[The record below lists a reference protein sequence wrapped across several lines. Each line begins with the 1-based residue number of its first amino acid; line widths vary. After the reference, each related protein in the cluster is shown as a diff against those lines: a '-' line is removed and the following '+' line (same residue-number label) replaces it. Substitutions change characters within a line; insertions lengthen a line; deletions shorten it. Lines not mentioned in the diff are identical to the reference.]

1 MSSCLVILDGHQ
13 SHPVFAAS
21 CENDQTPRGTHRS
34 ICPVLFSPRD
44 VPPPCFFM
52 MPGAMSLSL
61 DDGVLECLP
70 SPIGLS
76 LTSVFVHLNTEEMGK
91 DFRRGRVSCLSPMH
105 GSDFGAPEKLRRGGA
120 TGLHEPCCLHS
131 LWVAIIQGIDNSV
144 SVFGAG

>member
-13 SHPVFAAS
+13 SHPVFVAS
-21 CENDQTPRGTHRS
+21 CENDQIPSRTHRS

-61 DDGVLECLP
+61 DDGVLECPLP
-70 SPIGLS
+70 HWPLLDVCVRSPKHRRNGERFQKGSGDLS
-76 LTSVFVHLNTEEMGK
+76 EPHARPRLWSSRE
-91 DFRRGRVSCLSPMH
+91 
-105 GSDFGAPEKLRRGGA
+105 AQAGGA

-131 LWVAIIQGIDNSV
+131 LWVAIIQEIDNSV
-144 SVFGAG
+144 SVFGAR